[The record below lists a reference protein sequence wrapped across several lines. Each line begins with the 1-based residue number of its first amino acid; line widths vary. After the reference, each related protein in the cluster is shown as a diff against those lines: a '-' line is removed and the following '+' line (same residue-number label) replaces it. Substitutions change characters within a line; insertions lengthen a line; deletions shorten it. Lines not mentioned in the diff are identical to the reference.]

1 MDVVEDIDAD
11 KQGHISLN
19 PVSGPTSPRREVD
32 PLLLQQDL
40 RHPKNG
46 MTTSEAHMNRD
57 RLEAAKAAITRV
69 HNPKI
74 EDVMLPPD
82 NSLPPMTP
90 IHRKVRLRAAP
101 DMMSPK
107 QQPVASPVKSIRHAP
122 PPIERAHT
130 PVQSVRQQS
139 IKPQNEISK
148 SVKREDPPPP
158 AVNEQPAPYK
168 IEEVLVVYELCEDGY
183 YRKVRDQQPVPIENP
198 ADYEEEEVISDDELI
213 DSIEADI
220 KSMVLA
226 NRDLLKNVLNKK
238 HYANAKAGGPKRFS
252 RYRDYIAEVIN
263 MNEKCIMISWGLQL
277 FYTALCFIMET
288 FLEVEM
294 KSYYDGLK
302 SNSIDYA
309 RAMMRNPTIKKVG
322 SALPNT
328 RGGSANSTVS
338 LIGIAVVFGVQI
350 VVGCAMAF
358 MLKYSGGGAMSYAIG
373 AGSKTVNAAT
383 ENYLFR
389 GRPLMEQATVV
400 WDLVNGLMKKQ
411 KEYSNTGDVD
421 GDQVSVDMDEPE

>member
-1 MDVVEDIDAD
+1 MVDE
-11 KQGHISLN
+11 QGSISLK
-19 PVSGPTSPRREVD
+19 PVSGTTSPRREVD
-32 PLLLQQDL
+32 PLLLQEDI

-46 MTTSEAHMNRD
+46 MTTSEAYINRD

-82 NSLPPMTP
+82 DSLPPMTP
-90 IHRKVRLRAAP
+90 IHRKVKLKAAI

-107 QQPVASPVKSIRHAP
+107 QQPIASPAKSVRHAP
-122 PPIERAHT
+122 SPIERTST
-130 PVQSVRQQS
+130 PTQSVKQQS
-139 IKPQNEISK
+139 AKQQTEIPK
-148 SVKREDPPPP
+148 SVNREDPPPP
-158 AVNEQPAPYK
+158 AVSEQPTPHK
-168 IEEVLVVYELCEDGY
+168 LEEVLVVYELCEDGY
-183 YRKVRDQQPVPIENP
+183 YRKVRDQQPMLVENP
-198 ADYEEEEVISDDELI
+198 VDYEEEEVISDDELI
-213 DSIEADI
+213 DSIEADV

-226 NRDLLKNVLNKK
+226 NKDLLKHVLNKK
-238 HYANAKAGGPKRFS
+238 HYANAKAGGPKRFG

-277 FYTALCFIMET
+277 FYTVLCFIMET

-309 RAMMRNPTIKKVG
+309 RAVMRNPTIKKVG
-322 SALPNT
+322 SALPNV
-328 RGGSANSTVS
+328 RGGSSNSPVS
-338 LIGIAVVFGVQI
+338 FIGIAVVFGVQI

-358 MLKYSGGGAMSYAIG
+358 MLKYSGGGAISYAIG

-400 WDLVNGLMKKQ
+400 WDLVNGLIKKQ